1 MRHGALALAGANHTT
16 PAHPVGIVSA
26 AELAQLDLRG
36 TALVVLSACETG
48 VGTATQGEEF
58 AGLRRAFAIAG
69 AQSQVTSLWWGGEAI
84 RARFSAPEVAYD
96 RNGKP
101 AGLWGLNGSASR
113 RDRTLTLTVV
123 NPGPDT
129 PRETEIAIAG
139 ARIASCVTRTLT
151 ASTLDAHNSFA
162 DPDAVPAPPTVA
174 HAVPAGGLVL
184 TFPRAS
190 VTAVTIARACAPRVP
205 QSSRWWPLAMA
216 PAALPQTV
224 DHVQHTSRS

>member
-1 MRHGALALAGANHTT
+1 MAN
-16 PAHPVGIVSA
+16 I
-26 AELAQLDLRG
+26 AQLVNCL
-36 TALVVLSACETG
+36 
-48 VGTATQGEEF
+48 
-58 AGLRRAFAIAG
+58 
-69 AQSQVTSLWWGGEAI
+69 QSLFVAHEDQFSVTPNDHVFDMYKGHMGGEAI

-123 NPGPDT
+123 NPSPDT

-162 DPDAVPAPPTVA
+162 EPDAVPAPPTVA
-174 HAVPAGGLVL
+174 QAFRRAG
-184 TFPRAS
+184 
-190 VTAVTIARACAPRVP
+190 
-205 QSSRWWPLAMA
+205 SS
-216 PAALPQTV
+216 
-224 DHVQHTSRS
+224 